1 MLTLPIKKK
10 WFDMIRSGEKKEEY
24 REQKPYYT
32 KRFVNIG
39 LLTPWL
45 NVPTGKVCDILLRNG
60 YGVKAPTVKA
70 KVMLRIRSGA
80 KEWGA
85 EPGVQYYV
93 LEILEVNE
101 CDPDEWLM

>member
-10 WFDMIRSGEKKEEY
+10 WYDMILAGEKKEEY

-32 KRFVNIG
+32 KRFVSLG
-39 LLTPWL
+39 LLSPWL
-45 NVPTGKVCDILLRNG
+45 NAPTGEQRDILLRNG
-60 YGVKAPTVKA
+60 YGHNAPTAKA
-70 KVMLRIRSGA
+70 TVTLRIRSGVP
-80 KEWGA
+80 EWGA